1 MGKYLICL
9 TGASGSVYGIRVMRA
24 LVEGGHEVHAVASL
38 WGGRVAEQETGRSLT
53 DWGKEFGIPPERIYF
68 PDDLGAPVAS
78 GSFRLDGT
86 VVVPC
91 SMSSIGAI
99 ASGVCLNL
107 IHRAALVCLK
117 EGRPLVLVPRETP
130 LSLPDLRNLTALAEA
145 GAAILPASPAFYHS
159 SQNIEDMVDF
169 IAGKILDRLSVEH
182 ELYARW
188 KGSPALKTKEGLT

>member
-9 TGASGSVYGIRVMRA
+9 TGASGSIYGVRAMRA
-24 LVEGGHEVHAVASL
+24 LVEGGHEVHAAASL
-38 WGGRVAEQETGRSLT
+38 WGGRVAERETGRSFGEWVNDL
-53 DWGKEFGIPPERIYF
+53 GIPPERIYS

-107 IHRAALVCLK
+107 IHRAALACLK
-117 EGRPLVLVPRETP
+117 EGRPLILVPRETP

-145 GAAILPASPAFYHS
+145 GAAILPASPAFYHIP
-159 SQNIEDMVDF
+159 QNIEDMVDF
-169 IAGKILDRLSVEH
+169 IAGKILDRLSIGH
-182 ELYARW
+182 DLYARW
-188 KGSPALKTKEGLT
+188 KG